1 MPRLAARVSPFT
13 ALVLRLVLAAAMP
26 AVALAGETEL
36 GGHTFTLPE
45 GFTLELAA
53 EPPLVERPIVAEFDD
68 RGRLYVAE
76 ASGTN
81 DPVAKQL
88 ADKPHRIVRLE
99 DTDDDGV
106 FDKRTVYAERF
117 MLPEG
122 LMWLDGSLY
131 VGAPPSIWKL
141 TDADD
146 DGVAEKRE
154 EWFKGQTLTGCA
166 NDIHGPFRGLD
177 GWIYWCKGAFAE
189 QTYERPGKPPLVTRA
204 AHIFRARPDGTG
216 IEPVMTGGMDNPVEL
231 VFTPGGERIFTTT
244 FFQHPGGGQ
253 RDGLIHAIYG
263 GVYGK
268 QHDVLAGH
276 VRTGPDLMPVL
287 TQLGPAA
294 PCGLVRYESTVFGG
308 KYRDNLFAALFNLH
322 KVTRHRLYE
331 SGSTFTTEDSDFLSA
346 ADFDFHPTDV
356 LEDADGSLLVVDTGG
371 WYKLCCPTSQLVK
384 PDVLGGI
391 YRVRREIGERKY
403 SAAARQKVNDSGD
416 PWGKKIDWPALDV
429 NDLQRRLNSDR
440 PAVARRAADEMVRRP
455 ADAPAVLTTGLL
467 TVQSVWILTR
477 IDQPAARQ
485 LVRSVLAETGRTYTH
500 ARHAA
505 ILSAGLWRDAQAAPL
520 LIDLL
525 ATGSPANRRAAA
537 EALGRIGDRAA
548 VPALLA
554 AVAKAEGDR
563 VLEHSL
569 IYALIEIGDPEGVRR
584 GLAKQDVPTRRAA
597 LIALDQMPGDRL
609 APDALAEFLTS
620 DDLDLSDAATWIA
633 GLHPDWADKLAG
645 FYRRQ
650 LETDDVE
657 GVRFVALERQL
668 AAYAGAESIQD
679 LLAERL
685 EDVTASDVMCRFV
698 LQTMAQAR
706 LKTAPA
712 SWIGP
717 VRRALASRHPAVAA
731 EAVRTARALKVP
743 ADEAGSLGAALVKI
757 ACDEGHDL
765 DLRLDALAAVP
776 GGLPTVEAD
785 TLALLRAQLA
795 DSQPVG
801 RRLAAA
807 DILAKATLSAD
818 QLIELADDLSAAG
831 PLEIDKLLA
840 AFARSQ
846 EPRVGTKLVGAL
858 EKSRRARRSTPRRSS
873 RCWKNSAQR
882 CARPPLRCSPAWQPT
897 PSASGPG
904 SIRSWPS

>member
-1 MPRLAARVSPFT
+1 M
-13 ALVLRLVLAAAMP
+13 
-26 AVALAGETEL
+26 
-36 GGHTFTLPE
+36 
-45 GFTLELAA
+45 
-53 EPPLVERPIVAEFDD
+53 
-68 RGRLYVAE
+68 
-76 ASGTN
+76 
-81 DPVAKQL
+81 
-88 ADKPHRIVRLE
+88 
-99 DTDDDGV
+99 
-106 FDKRTVYAERF
+106 
-117 MLPEG
+117 
-122 LMWLDGSLY
+122 
-131 VGAPPSIWKL
+131 
-141 TDADD
+141 
-146 DGVAEKRE
+146 AEKRE

-166 NDIHGPFRGLD
+166 NDIHGPFRGPD

-294 PCGLVRYESTVFGG
+294 PCGLARLESSSFVGHW
-308 KYRDNLFAALFNLH
+308 DNLAAALFNLH
-322 KVTRHRLYE
+322 KVTLHELVE
-331 SGSTFTTEDSDFLSA
+331 DGSTFGTKDSDLLTA

-356 LEDADGSLLVVDTGG
+356 LQDADGSLLVVDTGG

-384 PDVLGGI
+384 PDVLGAI
-391 YRVRREIGERKY
+391 YRVRQEFGGRKY
-403 SAAARQKVNDSGD
+403 SAAVRQKVNDSGD

-455 ADAPAVLTTGLL
+455 ADTPAVLTTGLL

-485 LVRSVLAETGRTYTH
+485 LVRSVLAETGRTYAH

-537 EALGRIGDRAA
+537 EALGRIGDPAA

-569 IYALIEIGDPEGVRR
+569 IYALIEIGDPEGVRP
-584 GLAKQDVPTRRAA
+584 GLASQDVPTRRAA

-609 APDALAEFLTS
+609 APETLSEFLAS
-620 DDLDLSDAATWIA
+620 DDLELSDAATWIA
-633 GLHPDWADKLAG
+633 GLHPDWADKLAS

-650 LETDDVE
+650 LYSDDVE

-668 AAYAGAESIQD
+668 AVYAGAESIQD

-685 EDVTASDVMCRFV
+685 GDVTASDVMCRFV

-706 LKTAPA
+706 VKMAPA

-731 EAVRTARALKVP
+731 EAVRTARALKIP
-743 ADEAGSLGAALVKI
+743 ADETGSLGAALVKI
-757 ACDEGHDL
+757 ARDEGRDL

-795 DSQPVG
+795 DDQPVG

-818 QLIELADDLSAAG
+818 QLIELADDLAAAG

-858 EKSRRARRSTPRRSS
+858 EKSRRAGAPRRD
-873 RCWKNSAQR
+873 AQAAAGEIRSNGARLRR
-882 CARPPLRCSPAWQPT
+882 CAARQ
-897 PSASGPG
+897 PG
-904 SIRSWPS
+904 SRDRAPADRARCAFWPSWQAATCGADSRFSTARKRPVPRVMRLAMSAATSDPI